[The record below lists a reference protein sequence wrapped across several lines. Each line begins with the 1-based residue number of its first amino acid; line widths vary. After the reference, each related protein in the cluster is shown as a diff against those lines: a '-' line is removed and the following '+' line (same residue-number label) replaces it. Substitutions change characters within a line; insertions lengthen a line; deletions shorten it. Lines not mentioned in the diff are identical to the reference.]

1 MNNVKI
7 GLLFVFFAT
16 FAVAQKKAVQLKIV
30 VANNYVDKIFL
41 RNKTDIVLEI
51 GMKKKGIFATAF
63 DIEEGVYQ
71 LKYDTFY
78 TDVYLKKGFNLSC
91 NFDGLNFYETLKFN
105 GSGAHENNFIA
116 SEFQKNDSIESSSF
130 YNFSQAD
137 LETYLTDVETSK
149 LSKLALES
157 FDAFFTNYETKC
169 IKAQDLKMRDLYQD
183 RRLTQKK

>member
-1 MNNVKI
+1 MNSVKI
-7 GLLFVFFAT
+7 GLFFVFFAT
-16 FAVAQKKAVQLKIV
+16 FAVAQKNAVQLKIRIT
-30 VANNYVDKIFL
+30 NNYVDKIFL

-51 GMKKKGIFATAF
+51 GMKKKGVFATAF

-91 NFDGLNFYETLKFN
+91 TFDGLNFYESLKFS

-116 SEFQKNDSIESSSF
+116 AEFQKNDSIESSSF
-130 YNFSQAD
+130 YNFSQSD
-137 LETYLTDVETSK
+137 LETYLTDIETTK
-149 LSKLALES
+149 LNKLALES
-157 FDAFFTNYETKC
+157 FNPFFTDYETKC
-169 IKAQDLKMRDLYQD
+169 IKAQVLKMRDLYQD